1 MYHQNSILGACA
13 LSMAVLYSTR
23 PGGDAQKTSR
33 RIGRGESTIACTGE
47 SNAMVDS
54 SEMGI

>member
-13 LSMAVLYSTR
+13 VHGCPVLAS
-23 PGGDAQKTSR
+23 GGDAQKTRR

-47 SNAMVDS
+47 SNAMVDC
-54 SEMGI
+54 SEMEI